1 MNRRSLIPTV
11 LSLPSSTTVWPTDL
25 GSSFLAVTCLRSVT
39 FLVVLELFFSSRLPW
54 VVHSILVGLLLSL
67 KVHRLPPGTRNMSFV
82 RKWTLQTPVQT
93 TTFSPH
99 GFPNFNDAFH
109 PWKSRKPKACFFS
122 LSNRTFYLS
131 NQKNRALFL
140 DFVSSCL
147 PPSWNTIRLKPR
159 FHSNRKSEL
168 SKVSVMHV
176 NNMFPTVSGQ
186 LISLYTMSNNGFY
199 SKLYFTMNSL
209 EQR

>member
-25 GSSFLAVTCLRSVT
+25 GSSSLAVTCLRSVT

-67 KVHRLPPGTRNMSFV
+67 KFTDSPLEHAICHLFENGRCKPLCKPRLSRHTVFPTST
-82 RKWTLQTPVQT
+82 TLFMLGKVE
-93 TTFSPH
+93 
-99 GFPNFNDAFH
+99 NL
-109 PWKSRKPKACFFS
+109 KRVFFS

-209 EQR
+209 EHR

>member
-67 KVHRLPPGTRNMSFV
+67 KFTDSPLEHAICHLLENGRCKPLCKPRLSRHTVFPTST
-82 RKWTLQTPVQT
+82 TLFILGKVE
-93 TTFSPH
+93 
-99 GFPNFNDAFH
+99 NL
-109 PWKSRKPKACFFS
+109 KRVFFLVES
-122 LSNRTFYLS
+122 YILFEQS
-131 NQKNRALFL
+131 KNRALFL

-176 NNMFPTVSGQ
+176 NNMFSTVSGQ